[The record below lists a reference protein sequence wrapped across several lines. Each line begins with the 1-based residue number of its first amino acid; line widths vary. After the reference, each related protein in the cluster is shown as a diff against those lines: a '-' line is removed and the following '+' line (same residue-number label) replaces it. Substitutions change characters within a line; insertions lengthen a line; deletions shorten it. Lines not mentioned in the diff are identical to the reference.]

1 MLHLHLVVLISIQR
15 NYYYIKLLWLMMFI
29 YSLFTGG
36 ADEGYQT
43 AEVHRKFPYKHSI
56 LMSGK
61 APGVL
66 SPFFSLP
73 KEVQDH

>member
-1 MLHLHLVVLISIQR
+1 
-15 NYYYIKLLWLMMFI
+15 MMFI